1 MNDFKLF
8 MNKRQSLKST
18 LLIITLFY
26 FFQPDNLQAQHG
38 TAGNSIRIPYP
49 QPLAGYQSIP
59 FLPGIVS
66 KDSID
71 FGSAF
76 SPDGKSFYFSRSEN
90 KRSHIYVTH
99 HDGQRWVE
107 PVSDPFSNENYSDAD
122 PAFAPDGKLY
132 FISDRPTSK
141 KDKLQDYNIWSV
153 IPLSNGKWSAPENV
167 QRVNTDS
174 NEYYIS
180 FSGNGNMYFSSSRKG
195 GFGEEDIY
203 ISRLVNGQYQDPENL
218 GPIINTAYSEYD
230 PGISANEGIIVF
242 ASSNR
247 PDGFGKAD
255 LYSSKSNG
263 DKTWLRPIN
272 MGATFNTA
280 TREYCPYFSPDG
292 RYFFYSSEGN
302 VKWIGMEALTLRLS
316 K

>member
-1 MNDFKLF
+1 MNTRL
-8 MNKRQSLKST
+8 T
-18 LLIITLFY
+18 LLSILLFC
-26 FFQPDNLQAQHG
+26 FIQPDDLYAQPG
-38 TAGNSIRIPYP
+38 TTGNSTRIPYP
-49 QPLAGYQSIP
+49 QPLAGNQAIL

-66 KDSID
+66 SDSVD

-99 HDGQRWVE
+99 HDGQGWVA
-107 PVSDPFSNENYSDAD
+107 PVLAAFSNGKHSDAD
-122 PAFAPDGKLY
+122 PAFAPDGRLY
-132 FISDRPTSK
+132 FISDRPVDEN
-141 KDKLQDYNIWSV
+141 DKLQDYNIWLV
-153 IPLSNGKWSAPENV
+153 TPLPNGKWSAAENV

-180 FSGNGNMYFSSSRKG
+180 FSRNGNMYFSSSRKG
-195 GFGEEDIY
+195 GYGEEDIY
-203 ISRLVNGQYQDPENL
+203 ISRLVSGQYQEPENL
-218 GPIINTAYSEYD
+218 GPVINTTHSEYD
-230 PGISANEGIIVF
+230 PGISANEDMIVF

-255 LYSSKSNG
+255 LYSSKLAEG
-263 DKTWLRPIN
+263 KIWLKPIN
-272 MGATFNTA
+272 MGATCNTA

-292 RYFFYSSEGN
+292 RYFLYSSDGN
-302 VKWIGMEALTLRLS
+302 VKWVEVKALNS